1 MSQAPPMIGPNKSGL
16 TYRQEDNDAK
26 QALLTHH
33 KGASAPSYA
42 QAGTIWLDDTA
53 TPWLLKMHDGVDWIV
68 LSQINASANTVLPY
82 AGQQVMRG
90 LHLHADT
97 GGADA
102 YAVSML
108 PTVSSY
114 TAGLTVLLSAAS
126 TNTGSCTLAVDG
138 LSAVAV
144 KMPDGSN
151 ALPGALR
158 ANGIYLLC
166 HDGANFKL
174 LNPSQAQT
182 PAILQTQTAT
192 NSGFALLSTVLPMDD
207 SVPTHTEGTEVMSVS
222 ITPTTSSSRMVIRVT
237 GFYSSG
243 VATGLNGALIV
254 HGDSSA
260 FAASTSYGDTINV
273 PRNFSM
279 MADHVPGSMAPLTYK
294 LRLGPA
300 SGTARP
306 NGTGSGRLFGGS
318 ARWMMTVE
326 EYSQ

>member
-1 MSQAPPMIGPNKSGL
+1 MSQAPPLIGPNKSGL

-33 KGASAPSYA
+33 KGPSAPTYA

-53 TPWLLKMHDGVDWIV
+53 TPWLLKMHDGVDWIT

-82 AGQQVMRG
+82 AGQHAMRG

-97 GGADA
+97 GSVDA

-108 PTVSSY
+108 PAVSSY
-114 TAGLTVLLSAAS
+114 SAGLTVLLSVAN
-126 TNTGSCTLAVDG
+126 TNTGACTLVVDG

-144 KMPDGSN
+144 KMPDGSS
-151 ALPGALR
+151 ALAGALR

-166 HDGANFKL
+166 YDGTHFKL
-174 LNPSQAQT
+174 LNPSQVQT
-182 PAILQTQTAT
+182 PAILQTQTT
-192 NSGFALLSTVLPMDD
+192 THSGYALLSTVLPMDD
-207 SVPTHTEGTEVMSVS
+207 SVPTLTEGTEIMSVS
-222 ITPTTSSSRMVIRVT
+222 ITPTTASSRMVIRVM

-243 VATGLNGALIV
+243 AATGFSGALIV
-254 HGDSSA
+254 HGESSA
-260 FAASTSYGDTINV
+260 FAVSTNYGDTINV
-273 PRNFSM
+273 PRNFNM
-279 MADHVPGSMAPLTYK
+279 MADHIPGSTTPLTYK

-300 SGTARP
+300 TGTARP
-306 NGTGSGRLFGGS
+306 NGTGSGRLFGGC
-318 ARWMMTVE
+318 ARWTMTVE